1 MFQRSLYNVCSMLR
15 IWSVWKIWIELLE
28 IGHIEQII
36 NQSFF
41 LTNTQDE
48 EGRRSVQE
56 HQRMEVAYD
65 EEGEDDESD
74 ADDFIVD
81 DDGRPITEKKKKV
94 LITTNFLC
102 YFLNGGA

>member
-1 MFQRSLYNVCSMLR
+1 M
-15 IWSVWKIWIELLE
+15 E
-28 IGHIEQII
+28 IRHIEQII

-48 EGRRSVQE
+48 DGRRSVQE

-65 EEGEDDESD
+65 EEGEDEESD

-94 LITTNFLC
+94 L
-102 YFLNGGA
+102 